1 MNFDKI
7 IESLT
12 RNQIIMLSFCID
24 FILAIIAFYSAIFLR
39 LETIWNIKI
48 INNSQIFIFLL
59 PILLLISSYL
69 FDIQR
74 QILSS
79 LGFKDVGKL
88 FSHALLIGMFLVF
101 IDKIFILNLPRSIPI
116 IFIICFFSLI
126 VIVRFFYLIIRNKKV
141 LPKNKKTVIIYGA
154 GSAGIRLL
162 RSFENSENVNVLGFI
177 DDDKNLKN
185 LKISDKIIYDR
196 KNFEDKY
203 ISKYLDEIWI
213 ALPTLKNDELESILL
228 FAKKYANR
236 VLALPEL
243 NQLFILGEFEKS
255 LKEINPNK
263 FLNRDQISL
272 DLHEFSDSYS
282 NKRILITGAGGS
294 IGSEIAKQIIETN
307 PKSIILLENSEHAL
321 YLIDQKI
328 RLICSNSDNKNIE
341 IVSLLGSVCDESRI
355 KNILNL
361 YKIQIL
367 IHTAAFKHVPIVEN
381 NLLEGFFNNVF
392 GTYNLLNCVTS
403 VKTNVERFIF
413 ISSDKAVRPFSIMGK
428 TKRISEKIIQ
438 TFSENHK
445 FINFG
450 IVRFGNVLGSSG
462 SVIQLF
468 KKQILEGGPVTVTDT
483 KMTRFFMSIEEAS
496 QLVLLAGSYAKKGE
510 VFLLDMG
517 RPVKIIDLA
526 KNMIKFYGFKLGDGQ
541 SDKAK
546 IDIKLIN
553 KRPGEKLYEEL
564 LINNSSSKTNHPK
577 VMIDNS
583 KNAYID
589 NLSNKMN
596 NALKVIDE
604 HDTSQIIELINELLK
619 EDH

>member
-589 NLSNKMN
+589 NLGIKMN

>member
-1 MNFDKI
+1 
-7 IESLT
+7 
-12 RNQIIMLSFCID
+12 
-24 FILAIIAFYSAIFLR
+24 
-39 LETIWNIKI
+39 
-48 INNSQIFIFLL
+48 
-59 PILLLISSYL
+59 
-69 FDIQR
+69 
-74 QILSS
+74 
-79 LGFKDVGKL
+79 
-88 FSHALLIGMFLVF
+88 
-101 IDKIFILNLPRSIPI
+101 
-116 IFIICFFSLI
+116 
-126 VIVRFFYLIIRNKKV
+126 
-141 LPKNKKTVIIYGA
+141 
-154 GSAGIRLL
+154 
-162 RSFENSENVNVLGFI
+162 
-177 DDDKNLKN
+177 
-185 LKISDKIIYDR
+185 
-196 KNFEDKY
+196 
-203 ISKYLDEIWI
+203 
-213 ALPTLKNDELESILL
+213 
-228 FAKKYANR
+228 
-236 VLALPEL
+236 
-243 NQLFILGEFEKS
+243 
-255 LKEINPNK
+255 
-263 FLNRDQISL
+263 
-272 DLHEFSDSYS
+272 
-282 NKRILITGAGGS
+282 
-294 IGSEIAKQIIETN
+294 
-307 PKSIILLENSEHAL
+307 
-321 YLIDQKI
+321 
-328 RLICSNSDNKNIE
+328 
-341 IVSLLGSVCDESRI
+341 
-355 KNILNL
+355 
-361 YKIQIL
+361 
-367 IHTAAFKHVPIVEN
+367 
-381 NLLEGFFNNVF
+381 
-392 GTYNLLNCVTS
+392 
-403 VKTNVERFIF
+403 
-413 ISSDKAVRPFSIMGK
+413 MGK